1 MLQSRILHG
10 MLCRHMATNVE
21 VSKNNQES
29 TANLIRRF
37 TKRVQGSGVV
47 NRIRK
52 NRYHKREKS
61 DMVNRVAKLK
71 KLGKKKEYETNL
83 KLGKIQ
89 ERQPRR

>member
-1 MLQSRILHG
+1 
-10 MLCRHMATNVE
+10 MATNVE
-21 VSKNNQES
+21 VEKNNQES

-37 TKRVQGSGVV
+37 TKRVQGSGII

-52 NRYHKREKS
+52 NRYRKRVKS

-71 KLGKKKEYETNL
+71 KLGKKKVYETAL